1 LCDFCVIF
9 AVFVVIFAYFPLF
22 FPVISPIFAVFLL
35 YPPQVPG
42 PMFPGVII
50 PALLFLGGVAR
61 MTPRAI
67 GVNAGCVAVAVW
79 QWLVADRVA
88 VAGWQWCGW
97 LGCVIASILIGGKL
111 IIGAILTVI

>member
-1 LCDFCVIF
+1 LPIFAYFCVIF
-9 AVFVVIFAYFPLF
+9 
-22 FPVISPIFAVFLL
+22 PIFAVFFY
-35 YPPQVPG
+35 YPAQVPG

-79 QWLVADRVA
+79 QWLLNE
-88 VAGWQWCGW
+88 WQWLGGSGW
-97 LGCVIASILIGGKL
+97 TVLGSSLRSF
-111 IIGAILTVI
+111 